1 MEILKF
7 KTDIAGKEAMDK
19 VAPYLDKL
27 DAIIN
32 WQVDSETEEN
42 ILSISGSNVNP
53 QQVENALAEA
63 GFKAEVMRV
72 LGIGGE
78 EL

>member
-7 KTDIAGKEAMDK
+7 KTNVASEEEVNK
-19 VAPYLDKL
+19 VAPLLDKL
-27 DAIIN
+27 EAISKWRI
-32 WQVDSETEEN
+32 DTETEEN
-42 ILSISGSNVNP
+42 ILSISGDNVNP

-63 GFKAEVMRV
+63 GFKAEVLRV
-72 LGIGGE
+72 LGISGE